1 MHAISSRTKVYP
13 VRQLRCAWFLS
24 AALGLVGLGGCGHE
38 ASLQRETPT
47 GGVVTFP
54 VQSEADI
61 LSSAGRRDALRII
74 QEKCLL
80 GSHIV
85 KEGEL
90 PKVSKAADRA
100 WGPQIGTDRIWGIQ
114 FTCK

>member
-1 MHAISSRTKVYP
+1 MCVIT
-13 VRQLRCAWFLS
+13 
-24 AALGLVGLGGCGHE
+24 LGGCGHE
-38 ASLQRETPT
+38 ASLQRETST
-47 GGVVTFP
+47 GGLVTFP

-61 LSSAGRRDALRII
+61 LSSAGRRDALRMM
-74 QEKCLL
+74 QEHCPL
-80 GSHIV
+80 GAQIV

-90 PKVSKAADRA
+90 PKVSRAADRA

>member
-1 MHAISSRTKVYP
+1 MSFHAFKPPGLSMLLAIV
-13 VRQLRCAWFLS
+13 LCCA
-24 AALGLVGLGGCGHE
+24 GCGNQANMRQE
-38 ASLQRETPT
+38 TAS
-47 GGVVTFP
+47 GGLVTFP

-61 LSSAGRRDALRII
+61 LSSAGRRDALGLM
-74 QEKCLL
+74 QDKCPD
-80 GSHIV
+80 GVRIV

-114 FTCK
+114 FACK

>member
-1 MHAISSRTKVYP
+1 MA
-13 VRQLRCAWFLS
+13 AFLCTLPGC
-24 AALGLVGLGGCGHE
+24 LGE
-38 ASLQRETPT
+38 ASLQRATPT
-47 GGVVTFP
+47 GGLVTFP

-61 LSSAGRRDALRII
+61 LSSAGRRDALRIMEQQCPSGARI
-74 QEKCLL
+74 
-80 GSHIV
+80 I

-100 WGPQIGTDRIWGIQ
+100 WGPQIGTDRLWGIQ

>member
-1 MHAISSRTKVYP
+1 MTGFGA
-13 VRQLRCAWFLS
+13 
-24 AALGLVGLGGCGHE
+24 CGHE
-38 ASLQRETPT
+38 ASLQRDTST
-47 GGVVTFP
+47 GGLVTFP

-61 LSSAGRRDALRII
+61 LSSAGRRDALRIM
-74 QEKCLL
+74 QDKCPL
-80 GSHIV
+80 GSRII

-114 FTCK
+114 FICK